1 MFLLF
6 LQMFYINFHD
16 VHIVISST
24 CHINLHPKTLFGC
37 EWSRHSTIQGQKF
50 TASDEV
56 VKLLENKHR
65 RAGEVGRWCVCLCVL
80 CFCCLCFCFC
90 LWRVFVYV
98 CGCFLKIWDAVLTT
112 MSDCGNLRG
121 RDSLTKKTKKHRDG
135 GLHVITE
142 SCNTFIKHWYAQY
155 GYIAMIQ
162 VAPPHHWIQW
172 SFFARNPWA

>member
-121 RDSLTKKTKKHRDG
+121 RDSLTKKTKKTPGWWFACDHRELQHFYKTLICPIWIYCYDS
-135 GLHVITE
+135 
-142 SCNTFIKHWYAQY
+142 SCPS
-155 GYIAMIQ
+155 
-162 VAPPHHWIQW
+162 PPLDPMK
-172 SFFARNPWA
+172 FFR